1 MVYILYILYIC
12 QVYTWYYIYIYIT
25 FWDYSRPTTVES
37 ILIATLALMMVLTL
51 ILMVMPIRFKNK
63 LSDIY
68 QYAPSESAV

>member
-1 MVYILYILYIC
+1 MSTAGFSC
-12 QVYTWYYIYIYIT
+12 QQPIQLYIYIT